1 MSSQPLSDIKVLDL
15 SRVLAAPFAG
25 QMLSD
30 LGAEVIKVEA
40 LGGDDTRTW
49 GTHYFRA
56 INRGKK
62 SIAVNLKDPRGQAI
76 VRRLALKSDVLLE
89 NYKVGDLARYGLDHP
104 TLAKDNPGLIY
115 LSITGFG
122 QTGPRAAQPG
132 YDTIIQGMT
141 GIMTLCG
148 EPDRPP
154 ARAGLPMVDIMSGM
168 VGTVGILSA
177 LHERARSGLG
187 QRIDLSLFDVGM
199 MMLVDAGQDY
209 LDHDHVQSRLGGINR
224 NFSPGQPF
232 QSTDGW
238 VTLAVATDDQFR
250 RMCLAMGLETLPDDP
265 RFIDNDARVKHR
277 TELSAILAPC
287 FAKASTQ
294 ELEDTFKAAKVPLSP
309 IFDIAEAFAEQQ
321 SAARNLI
328 WNMGGAMRL
337 IANPLQHMSRT
348 PARPASPPPEL
359 GQDARSVLCDD
370 LGIAPEELAAL
381 IDGGVIGKPA

>member
-1 MSSQPLSDIKVLDL
+1 MESGPLAGIKVLDL

-40 LGGDDTRTW
+40 LGGDDTRIW

-62 SIAVNLKDPRGQAI
+62 SVAINLKDPRGTAM
-76 VRRLALKSDVLLE
+76 VRELALQSDVMLE
-89 NYKVGDLARYGLDHP
+89 NFKVGDLARYGLDYDALSAAH
-104 TLAKDNPGLIY
+104 PGLIY
-115 LSITGFG
+115 LSVTGFG
-122 QTGPRAAQPG
+122 QTGPRSAQPG
-132 YDTIIQGMT
+132 YDTIIQGMS

-168 VGTVGILSA
+168 TGAVGILAA
-177 LHERARSGLG
+177 LHERTRSGKG
-187 QRIDLSLFDVGM
+187 QRVDISLFDVGI

-224 NFSPGQPF
+224 NFAPGQPY
-232 QSTDGW
+232 QTTDGW

-250 RMCLAMGLETLPDDP
+250 RMCTAMDLPDLSLDP
-265 RFIDNDARVKHR
+265 RFASNPVRVANR
-277 TELSAILAPC
+277 GALSDILAPR
-287 FAKASTQ
+287 FATASSA
-294 ELEDTFKAAKVPLSP
+294 EWEAAFNRASVPLSP
-309 IFDIAEAFAEQQ
+309 IYTIAQAMADPQ
-321 SAARNLI
+321 AGARNLI
-328 WNMGGAMRL
+328 WPMGDSLRL

-348 PARPASPPPEL
+348 PARPAMPPPAL
-359 GQDARSVLCDD
+359 GQDTREVLCGTLHMAEAD
-370 LGIAPEELAAL
+370 LATLIA
-381 IDGGVIGKPA
+381 DGVIGISD

>member
-1 MSSQPLSDIKVLDL
+1 
-15 SRVLAAPFAG
+15 
-25 QMLSD
+25 
-30 LGAEVIKVEA
+30 
-40 LGGDDTRTW
+40 
-49 GTHYFRA
+49 
-56 INRGKK
+56 
-62 SIAVNLKDPRGQAI
+62 
-76 VRRLALKSDVLLE
+76 
-89 NYKVGDLARYGLDHP
+89 
-104 TLAKDNPGLIY
+104 
-115 LSITGFG
+115 
-122 QTGPRAAQPG
+122 
-132 YDTIIQGMT
+132 
-141 GIMTLCG
+141 
-148 EPDRPP
+148 
-154 ARAGLPMVDIMSGM
+154 
-168 VGTVGILSA
+168 
-177 LHERARSGLG
+177 
-187 QRIDLSLFDVGM
+187 
-199 MMLVDAGQDY
+199 
-209 LDHDHVQSRLGGINR
+209 
-224 NFSPGQPF
+224 
-232 QSTDGW
+232 
-238 VTLAVATDDQFR
+238 
-250 RMCLAMGLETLPDDP
+250 MGLETLPDDP